1 MPSKVFI
8 SHSSKDK
15 PTADAICNHL
25 ESAGI
30 RCWIAPRDIAVGSDW
45 TEGIMRGI
53 DACRVFVVVF
63 SDHANDSEHVRRE
76 VAKAFSLGLAVI
88 PFRTEAVAPNRSL
101 SYYLET
107 VHWLDAITPPL
118 QNHLRTLTEQVKQLL
133 GNSQQPAP
141 IGSEM
146 APVENPPPAGPRS
159 PEKPD
164 RDNPEMTKP
173 SKKIPWLLKFNLV
186 FVPIVIAGICAT
198 AVVIRNQ
205 LRDNAQQEVLE
216 SAKLML
222 ETARAS
228 RTYTDQQITPLLERQ
243 QNEIDKSTQTVRK
256 ALETAEKVAETS
268 KRQSLLNILNQVG
281 INNEST
287 KPVEREFHPQS
298 IPFFAATEA
307 FNYFRR
313 AHPDYAYKEAAL
325 NPTNLRDRTVDW
337 EADIVGVF
345 RKDPA
350 KTEFIGN
357 RETPS
362 GLSLFVSAPIK
373 VDDKSCLECH
383 SAPDKAPPE
392 MVKLYGNVN
401 GFGWKEDDVIGA
413 QIVSVPGA
421 VSEKIADGAFR
432 SLLAWLIGI
441 GALVFALVNVA
452 LFLLVPHT
460 NRENPMADSK

>member
-1 MPSKVFI
+1 
-8 SHSSKDK
+8 
-15 PTADAICNHL
+15 
-25 ESAGI
+25 
-30 RCWIAPRDIAVGSDW
+30 
-45 TEGIMRGI
+45 
-53 DACRVFVVVF
+53 
-63 SDHANDSEHVRRE
+63 
-76 VAKAFSLGLAVI
+76 
-88 PFRTEAVAPNRSL
+88 TEAVTPNRSL

-118 QNHLRTLTEQVKQLL
+118 QDHLKTLAEQVKQLL
-133 GNSQQPAP
+133 GNSQEPAP
-141 IGSEM
+141 TGSEM
-146 APVENPPPAGPRS
+146 APLENPLPAAPTP
-159 PEKPD
+159 PEKHD
-164 RDNPEMTKP
+164 RGNTAMTKP

-186 FVPIVIAGICAT
+186 FVPILIAGICAT

-243 QNEIDKSTQTVRK
+243 QNEIDKSTQIVRK
-256 ALETAEKVAETS
+256 ALETAEKMAETS
-268 KRQSLLNILNQVG
+268 KRQSLLNVLNQVG

-287 KPVEREFHPQS
+287 KPVDREFHPQS

-307 FNYFRR
+307 FNYFRQN
-313 AHPDYAYKEAAL
+313 HPDYAYKEAAL

-337 EADIVGVF
+337 EADVVGVF

-350 KTEFIGN
+350 KTDFIGN

-362 GLSLFVSAPIK
+362 GPSLFVSAPIK

-383 SAPDKAPPE
+383 STPDQAPPE

-401 GFGWKEDDVIGA
+401 GFGWKEGDVIGA
-413 QIVSVPGA
+413 QIVSVPAA

-432 SLLAWLIGI
+432 SLLVWLVGI
-441 GALVFALVNVA
+441 GVVILASVNVA
-452 LFLLVPHT
+452 VFFLVPHT
-460 NRENPMADSK
+460 HREPGGR